1 MTRILVADDSET
13 VLLMLRRRLELAGY
27 EVVTATDGEG
37 ALEAIASAEEPD
49 VVLLDAMMPGKSG
62 IEALR
67 ELRAAGN
74 EVPVLIVSAYR
85 YGDEPEEALRIG
97 ADGCIG
103 KPFEWEGLV
112 SKIEELAAAKS

>member
-27 EVVTATDGEG
+27 EVITATDGQG
-37 ALEAIASAEEPD
+37 ALEAISSAQEPD

-74 EVPVLIVSAYR
+74 DIPVLIVSAYR

-97 ADGCIG
+97 ADGCVG

-112 SKIEELAAAKS
+112 EKIEELARARS